1 MIRLLGGVPI
11 AETSRN
17 RGPPVGGGPRAGPPK
32 GR

>member
-11 AETSRN
+11 ADPSRN
-17 RGPPVGGGPRAGPPK
+17 RGPPAGDGSRAGPPK